1 MPAENVVAL
10 TEALNVTPL
19 EHTVGA
25 EISGVD
31 LSKPL
36 SAPRRDEIH
45 PLLPRHRVRKQEA
58 Q

>member
-10 TEALNVTPL
+10 TEALKVTPL
-19 EHTVGA
+19 EPTVGA

-31 LSKPL
+31 LTKPL
-36 SAPRRDEIH
+36 SAPQRDEIH
-45 PLLPRHRVRKQEA
+45 ALLLRHRVRKQGA

>member
-10 TEALNVTPL
+10 TEAVKVTRL
-19 EHTVGA
+19 EPTVGA
-25 EISGVD
+25 EINGVD

-36 SAPRRDEIH
+36 SAPQRDEIRA
-45 PLLPRHRVRKQEA
+45 LLLRHRVRKLEA

>member
-10 TEALNVTPL
+10 TEALKVTPL
-19 EHTVGA
+19 EPTVGA
-25 EISGVD
+25 ETSGVD

-36 SAPRRDEIH
+36 SAPQRDEIH
-45 PLLPRHRVRKQEA
+45 ALLPRHRVRKQGA